1 MIARGIVWV
10 SLACVDAVE
19 GRGLYGSYNATI
31 WTVKEGVDAVCV
43 VVVVVV
49 VVVLI
54 VEIGGAFETY
64 SGYAGT
70 VSRCG

>member
-19 GRGLYGSYNATI
+19 GRRLYGSYNATM
-31 WTVKEGVDAVCV
+31 WTVEEGVDAVG
-43 VVVVVV
+43 V
-49 VVVLI
+49 VVVLV